1 MRDTPSE
8 RKGSTGVS
16 KNIAPHGGILVNRR
30 VADAERAAFL
40 ERARTLPKLT
50 VNAREASDLEMIA
63 IGGFSP
69 LTGFMDRADY
79 ESVVE
84 TMHLAN
90 GLAWSLPITLSLS
103 KDDAIAVEKAKGAA
117 LHAEDGNLVAVLD
130 ANEVFPYDKKREAK
144 LAFRTT
150 DEAHPGVAAL
160 YRQRELLVGGE
171 VTVLAFVPR
180 ESFPDA
186 ELPPSASRALFAEK
200 GWRRVVAFQTR
211 NPIHRAHE
219 YIIKCALEVTDGLFL
234 HPLIGETKKGDVP
247 ADVRMACYKVL
258 IEGYFPTDRVI
269 LGTLPAAMRY
279 AGPREAIFHALVRKN
294 YGATHFIV
302 GRDHAGVGNY
312 YGTYDA
318 QHIFDEFAPDE
329 LGITPLFFEH
339 SFYCLRTGG
348 MATAKTSPGS
358 PDERITLSGTKVRE
372 MLSRGEIPPEEFT
385 RKEVAEILIRWAQSE
400 NAG

>member
-1 MRDTPSE
+1 
-8 RKGSTGVS
+8 
-16 KNIAPHGGILVNRR
+16 
-30 VADAERAAFL
+30 
-40 ERARTLPKLT
+40 
-50 VNAREASDLEMIA
+50 MIA
-63 IGGFSP
+63 VGGFSP
-69 LTGFMDRADY
+69 LTGFMNRADY

-103 KDDAIAVEKAKGAA
+103 KEEATAVERAKGAA
-117 LHAEDGNLVAVLD
+117 LYAEDGRLVALLD
-130 ANEVFPYDKKREAK
+130 VDEVYPYDKEREAK
-144 LAFRTT
+144 LVYRTV

-160 YRQRELLVGGE
+160 YRQRELLVGG
-171 VTVLAFVPR
+171 TVSVLDFVPR

-186 ELPPSASRALFAEK
+186 ELPPSASRARFAEK

-234 HPLIGETKKGDVP
+234 HPLIGETKPGDVP
-247 ADVRMACYKVL
+247 ADVRMACYRVL
-258 IEGYFPTDRVI
+258 IDRYFPAERVV

-318 QHIFDEFAPDE
+318 QHIFDEFEPDE

-339 SFYCLRTGG
+339 AFYCLRTGG
-348 MATAKTSPGS
+348 MATAKTSPS
-358 PDERITLSGTKVRE
+358 TPEERITLSGTKVRE
-372 MLSRGEIPPEEFT
+372 MLRRGEIPPEEFT